1 MATNK
6 IAIVDYGMGN
16 IGSVAN
22 ALEFLGG
29 NYFIAG
35 SSKELERADAYIL
48 PGVGAFPAAMENL
61 LKHGLADLLTEEVT
75 IRKKPFLGICLGM
88 QLIALDSVE
97 QEGAAGLG
105 WIDGHVVALEPYDNL
120 RVPHVGWNNLSVVPG
135 QELFQG
141 IDAEAHF
148 FFDHCFFLQCSK
160 ELVIASSDHG
170 ISFVAA
176 IREGNIFATQ
186 FHPEKSQRSGL
197 KLLRN
202 FLNYIEKN

>member
-1 MATNK
+1 MASNK

-22 ALEFLGG
+22 ALEFLDG

-35 SSKELERADAYIL
+35 SSKELAKADAYIL

-61 LKHGLADLLTEEVT
+61 LKHGIADMLTEQVT
-75 IRKKPFLGICLGM
+75 VKKKPFLGICLGM
-88 QLIALDSVE
+88 QLIAMDSVE
-97 QEGAAGLG
+97 QGGAVGLG
-105 WIDGHVVALEPYDNL
+105 WIDGHVVALDSSDNL

-141 IDAEAHF
+141 IDAGEHF
-148 FFDHCFFLQCSK
+148 FFDHCFHLLCRQ
-160 ELVIASSDHG
+160 ELVIASSDYG
-170 ISFVAA
+170 LFFVAA
-176 IREGNIFATQ
+176 IRVGNIFATQ

-202 FLNYIEKN
+202 FLNYIENN